1 MPRGCSGYGP
11 LGVRLLSLMG
21 PMCRSRAAVPAKPIP
36 EVHMTTTG
44 SRVRGLTPDHDAAG
58 VRRRR
63 LVRGAPRLR
72 PRRHRWPP
80 TGPARVKDDLAGLAS
95 LREALEAHGGGDPVP
110 VVIETDR
117 SLLLDELRRTQHP
130 VYAPIPWSD
139 LAAFGIE
146 GRFPSALPGRTSR

>member
-1 MPRGCSGYGP
+1 
-11 LGVRLLSLMG
+11 
-21 PMCRSRAAVPAKPIP
+21 
-36 EVHMTTTG
+36 MTTTG
-44 SRVRGLTPDHDAAG
+44 SRVAASPPTTTRPVFAG
-58 VRRRR
+58 VDWSEEHHDY
-63 LVRGAPRLR
+63 A

-110 VVIETDR
+110 VVIEADR

-130 VYAPIPWSD
+130 VYASIPWSD